1 MEQLG
6 ELLRKADSRS
16 SDAVLCLRSSIFFS
30 MARCFLK
37 HFPYN
42 QGTCGQRVGLFSVLP
57 SSGRPRLVK
66 TPWPA

>member
-37 HFPYN
+37 YFPYK
-42 QGTCGQRVGLFSVLP
+42 QDTCGPRVALFLVLP
-57 SSGRPRLVK
+57 SSGRPRRVK
-66 TPWPA
+66 TPRPA